1 MPVENELKVILHA
14 DNLAAVLKSFKKN
27 PECKTYDITQG
38 YLSGSA
44 RIRHVVP
51 HDSTQKEQYLFTYKT
66 KVGGNVVEIETDISL
81 HDYNKLFLIVKPVIH
96 KTRIKYKNNQ
106 HTWDIDFFKT
116 PKSGNIYLA
125 MAEVEMPEFEFETP
139 EPLEMLKPYIVK
151 WVDAGDKRFSNKNLW
166 NASKVSQMVREIT
179 SAKQIS

>member
-1 MPVENELKVILHA
+1 MPVENELKAILHA
-14 DNLAAVLKSFKKN
+14 DNLSAMLKFFKQT

-44 RIRHVVP
+44 RIRHIIP
-51 HDSTQKEQYLFTYKT
+51 HDISQEEQYLFTYK
-66 KVGGNVVEIETDISL
+66 KAVLGSVVEVETEISL

-96 KTRIKYKNNQ
+96 KTRIKYKKDQ
-106 HTWDIDFFKT
+106 YTWDIDFFKT

-125 MAEVEMPEFEFETP
+125 MAEVEMPEFEFEIP
-139 EPLEMLKPYIVK
+139 EPLDMLKPYIVK
-151 WVDAGDKRFSNKNLW
+151 WVEAGDKRFGNKNLW
-166 NASKVSQMVREIT
+166 NAAKVSQMVREII